1 MQPAPDENW
10 MNGYIQEL
18 SSFYSEMETGSASIS
33 YAELGY
39 DTVDVI
45 YGAYLSAEQ
54 SGKEVVLED
63 SERQT

>member
-1 MQPAPDENW
+1 
-10 MNGYIQEL
+10 
-18 SSFYSEMETGSASIS
+18 METGSASIS